1 MKKYVSAFLMLFVL
15 LSFVSCGQSATVADD
30 GRLSVVTTI
39 FPVYDWTK
47 NVVGDKDTADVTML
61 LDTGV
66 DLHSYQPT
74 TDDLLKISSCDV
86 FVYVGGE
93 SDSWVDG
100 ALKSASGKSPVTV
113 NLMEVLGDAVKEEE
127 TVEGMQGEDGEEA
140 HREDEEHH
148 HEEEAERDEHI
159 WLSPKNAEKCVR
171 AIADALCRA
180 DADNSETYKKCAE
193 DYIAK
198 LEKLDGEYKEAVEN
212 AKHRTVLFGDRFP
225 FRYLTDEYGIE
236 YYAAFLGCSAE
247 SEASFETVSFLSQK
261 VKELD
266 LKYVFTLEGSNH
278 NLAETII
285 KNSGTDAEVIS
296 VDSMQSVTEKDVEN
310 GADYLS
316 IMEKNLSA
324 FKEALN

>member
-100 ALKSASGKSPVTV
+100 ALKTASGKSPVTV
-113 NLMEVLGDAVKEEE
+113 NLIEVLGDAVKEEE
-127 TVEGMQGEDGEEA
+127 TVEGMQGEDREEA
-140 HREDEEHH
+140 H
-148 HEEEAERDEHI
+148 HEEEAEKDEHI
-159 WLSPKNAEKCVR
+159 WLSPKNAEKCVK

-198 LEKLDGEYKEAVEN
+198 LEKLDGDYKEAVEN
-212 AKHRTVLFGDRFP
+212 AKHHTVLFGDRFP
-225 FRYLTDEYGIE
+225 FRYLTDDYGIE

-247 SEASFETVSFLSQK
+247 SEASFETVSFLSRK
-261 VKELD
+261 VKELG
-266 LKYVFTLEGSNH
+266 LKYVLTLEGTSH

-285 KNSGTDAEVIS
+285 KNSGTDAKVLS
-296 VDSMQSVTEKDVEN
+296 VDSMQSVTKKDVEN
-310 GADYLS
+310 GANYLS
-316 IMEKNLSA
+316 IMEKNLAA